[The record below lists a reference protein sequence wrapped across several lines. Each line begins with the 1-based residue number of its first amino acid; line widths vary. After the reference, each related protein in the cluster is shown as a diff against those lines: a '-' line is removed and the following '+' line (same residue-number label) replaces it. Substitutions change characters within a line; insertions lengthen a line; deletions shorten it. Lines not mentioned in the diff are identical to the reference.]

1 MVAREDLFVIL
12 YYIPLH
18 VARSPK
24 AIGGD
29 YILFFLHRSILNRCH
44 HKLPWGFPF
53 PFSPT
58 AREGFVYDYETLKA
72 TVPEAFVSAR
82 NASICEFYRL
92 GLRTIDAYM
101 QCRAE
106 EFKNSIRRIAR

>member
-1 MVAREDLFVIL
+1 MGL
-12 YYIPLH
+12 PL
-18 VARSPK
+18 PLLPNFK
-24 AIGGD
+24 GG
-29 YILFFLHRSILNRCH
+29 L
-44 HKLPWGFPF
+44 
-53 PFSPT
+53 
-58 AREGFVYDYETLKA
+58 VYDYETLKA